1 MDDPYQGQARAPGP
15 AVHPGLDCSRSTSRQ
30 VAYTPHSHADAP
42 EGSAS
47 RQPRQYVQLQPQQG
61 TAALPP
67 VVQGHP
73 PVLQGHTARAQD
85 VRVQCE
91 AADCQALLQVH
102 TRSHDGYCSNS

>member
-1 MDDPYQGQARAPGP
+1 MDNPYQSQARAP
-15 AVHPGLDCSRSTSRQ
+15 AVVQPGLDHRRSKQ
-30 VAYTPHSHADAP
+30 VAYTPLSHADAP

-47 RQPRQYVQLQPQQG
+47 RQPPQYVQLQPQQG

-67 VVQGHP
+67 VLQGRP
-73 PVLQGHTARAQD
+73 PVLQGHTARTQD

-102 TRSHDGYCSNS
+102 TRSHNAIL